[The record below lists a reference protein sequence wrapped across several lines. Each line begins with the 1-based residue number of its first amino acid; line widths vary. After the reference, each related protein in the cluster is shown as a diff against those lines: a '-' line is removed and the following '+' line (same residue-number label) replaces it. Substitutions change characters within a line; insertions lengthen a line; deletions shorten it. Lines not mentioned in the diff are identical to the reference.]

1 MAQKRY
7 SVRLES
13 PDGKYVRTMILM
25 AADAEEAQ
33 AVAERSAREIVEQEA
48 RDAHDGDPGAQ
59 IKYAAKNV
67 YKVVSADVE
76 H

>member
-13 PDGKYVRTMILM
+13 PDGKHSRTMIMM

-33 AVAERSAREIVEQEA
+33 AVAERSAREIVEHEA
-48 RDAHDGDPGAQ
+48 RDEHDGDPGAQ

-67 YKVVSADVE
+67 YKFVSADVE